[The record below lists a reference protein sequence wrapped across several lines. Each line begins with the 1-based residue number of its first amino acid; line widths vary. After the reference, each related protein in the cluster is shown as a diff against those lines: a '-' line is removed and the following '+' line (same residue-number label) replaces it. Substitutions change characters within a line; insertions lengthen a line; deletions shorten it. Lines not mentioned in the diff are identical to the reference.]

1 MIVPSP
7 YHYLGA
13 FALAFVAGA
22 ATAVT
27 VVVYHGF
34 MRRRSQVTPSQSQA

>member
-7 YHYLGA
+7 YQYLGA

-22 ATAVT
+22 AVVVSA
-27 VVVYHGF
+27 VVYHGF
-34 MRRRSQVTPSQSQA
+34 MRRRSHMTPDQP

>member
-7 YHYLGA
+7 YQYLGA

-22 ATAVT
+22 AMAVT
-27 VVVYHGF
+27 AVVYHGF
-34 MRRRSQVTPSQSQA
+34 MRRRSQVTPGQPQA